1 MNTVLIIGGGQAG
14 GAAALALRRHGFAGT
29 IRIIGQEPLPP
40 YERPALSKG
49 YLLGTTPFDKLV
61 LLPETLA
68 AEQRITLTMGV
79 AVTAIDRAAR
89 QVTTDDGQRLDYD
102 ALILAT
108 GGTARA
114 LPGAPVDDR
123 RLFAIRTARDAGLI
137 RERLADARSMLVI
150 GGGWLGLE
158 VAASA
163 RKAGLA
169 VTLIESGPRLC
180 GRALPPA
187 VSEILAGLH
196 ARQGV
201 DLRIGVAP
209 ADIGADADGV
219 HARLADGGVIHTDIG
234 VIAIGLR
241 VSDDLAAAAGL
252 AVHDG
257 VLTDAA
263 GRTGDPAVF
272 AIGDCARV
280 HHGVH
285 GAGLRLESWQN
296 ANLQAEAAARALL
309 GLPDAAPE
317 IPWFWSDQYD
327 LALQILGTPDPI
339 ASPIHRGA
347 PDTGRGSLLW
357 CDPAGRLRGIAALNA
372 PRDVAMARR
381 LIGTGLIVDPAR
393 AADAGVPLRDAV
405 LAAM

>member
-49 YLLGTTPFDKLV
+49 YLLGTSPFDKLV

-79 AVTAIDRAAR
+79 AVTAIDRASR
-89 QVTTDDGQRLDYD
+89 QVLTDDGQRLDYD

-114 LPGAPVDDR
+114 LPGVPVDDR

-137 RERLADARSMLVI
+137 RERLADAGSMLVI

-169 VTLIESGPRLC
+169 VTLIEAGPRLC

-187 VSEILAGLH
+187 VSDILAALH
-196 ARQGV
+196 ASQGV
-201 DLRIGVAP
+201 DLRIGEAP
-209 ADIGADADGV
+209 TDIGADADGM
-219 HARLADGGVIHTDIG
+219 HARLADGTLIQADLG
-234 VIAIGLR
+234 VIAIGLT
-241 VSDDLAAAAGL
+241 VSDGLAATAGL
-252 AVHDG
+252 AVRDG

-272 AIGDCARV
+272 AIGDCARF
-280 HHGVH
+280 HHGFL
-285 GAGLRLESWQN
+285 GAELRLESWQN

-317 IPWFWSDQYD
+317 IPWFWSDQYH
-327 LALQILGTPDPI
+327 LTLQILGAPDPV
-339 ASPIHRGA
+339 ASPIRRGD
-347 PDTGRGSLLW
+347 PDGGRGSLLW

-372 PRDVAMARR
+372 PRDIAMARR
-381 LIGTGLIVDPAR
+381 LIGAGLIVDPTR
-393 AADAGVPLRDAV
+393 AADATVPLKDAV
-405 LAAM
+405 LATM